1 MEILFILLIKSR
13 KKINIFTIFKNAI
26 QRLQL
31 KTTSDIF
38 RVERTLLILT
48 LKSYHSVI
56 ERQRHEIDGCD
67 LVNED

>member
-1 MEILFILLIKSR
+1 MEILLIKSR

-38 RVERTLLILT
+38 RFERTLLILT

-56 ERQRHEIDGCD
+56 ERHEIDGCD